1 MQYVVAALLAVYFLF
16 FLEHTFSAEFMHK
29 VSDFTQRDWLSIS
42 FVPILLIASAFVARR
57 YKKDRLNSR
66 EIFWVSIIFATLA
79 LPLILPYTNSESGIA
94 VVVSAYLASIGW
106 LYTNH
111 NNIKNQ
117 RKAHTMSVLIQLR
130 NSAEY
135 QKHRLNIFSKFPL
148 GTPVKDGDLEQLK
161 KEHANQASF
170 SNGATSTMDS
180 MVYVLNY
187 FEFISIGV
195 KTEDLDGAMIEL
207 SLRGIFVN
215 WYNHLLPVIRDAP
228 NRGSPRTH
236 INFRELVEQKFKTR
250 FVD

>member
-1 MQYVVAALLAVYFLF
+1 MRYAVSALLAVYFLF
-16 FLEHTFSAEFMHK
+16 FLEHTFNAEFMHK
-29 VSDFTQRDWLSIS
+29 VSDFTQRDWLSIG
-42 FVPILLIASAFVARR
+42 FVPILLVASAFLARH

-66 EIFWVSIIFATLA
+66 EVFWVSIILATLA
-79 LPLILPYTNSESGIA
+79 VPLVLPYTNESGVA
-94 VVVSAYLASIGW
+94 VVGSAYLASIGW

-135 QKHRLNIFSKFPL
+135 QKHRMNVFSKFPL
-148 GTPVKDGDLEQLK
+148 GTPVKDSDLAQIK
-161 KEHANQASF
+161 KDHANQASF
-170 SNGATSTMDS
+170 GNDKTSAMDS
-180 MVYVLNY
+180 MIYVLNY

-195 KTEDLDGAMIEL
+195 KTEDLDGTMIEL

-215 WYNHLLPVIRDAP
+215 WYNHLLPVIKDAP
-228 NRGSPRTH
+228 NRGSPRTY
-236 INFRELVEQKFKTR
+236 INFRELVENKFNAR